1 MSDMLPYHRIIS
13 DKLAILKDREST
25 VTTLQANRDQ
35 KAESLQ
41 NVSDAYQLLRTFY
54 EQTQSISVKRL
65 EQLVSYCLRTVF
77 SDQAYGF
84 RIVFETK
91 RNQVEAR
98 MVFLRDDAPVDPLEA
113 AGGGCLDV
121 AVCALRL
128 AVILFH
134 VKRPRRFIAL
144 DEPFRYVSQ
153 EYRANLIGLIHELSR
168 QYGVQFFII
177 THDQDLIRLSSNPI
191 IL

>member
-1 MSDMLPYHRIIS
+1 MLPDHRLIT
-13 DKLAILKDREST
+13 DKLAILQDREARLEALYFERNEKT
-25 VTTLQANRDQ
+25 
-35 KAESLQ
+35 EFLQ
-41 NVSDAYQLLRTFY
+41 NVSEAYQLLRTFY
-54 EQTQSISVKRL
+54 EQTQSLCVKRL

-77 SDQAYGF
+77 SDQAYEF
-84 RIVFETK
+84 RIIFETK

-98 MVFLRDDAPVDPLEA
+98 MVFLRDGTEVDPLEA

-134 VKRPRRFIAL
+134 VKRPRKFIGL

-153 EYRANLIGLIHELSR
+153 EYRANLIGLLQELSQR
-168 QYGVQFFII
+168 YGVQFFII
-177 THDQDLIRLSSNPI
+177 THDQDLIRLSPNPI
-191 IL
+191 ML

>member
-1 MSDMLPYHRIIS
+1 MLPDYRLIS
-13 DKLAILKDREST
+13 DKLAILKDRET
-25 VTTLQANRDQ
+25 RLDALQTDRDQ
-35 KAESLQ
+35 KAELLQ

-54 EQTQSISVKRL
+54 EQTQSLSVKRL

-77 SDQAYGF
+77 SDQAYEF

-91 RNQVEAR
+91 RNQVEAN
-98 MVFLRDDAPVDPLEA
+98 MVFLRDGAPVDPLEA

-134 VKRPRRFIAL
+134 VERPRRFIAL
-144 DEPFRYVSQ
+144 DEPFRYVSL
-153 EYRANLIGLIHELSR
+153 EYRANLIGLIRELSER
-168 QYGVQFFII
+168 YGVQFFII
-177 THDQDLIRLSSNPI
+177 THDQDLLRLSANPI
-191 IL
+191 LL